1 MKPFR
6 STLAAL
12 AVAGAA
18 VGTGFFGF
26 SYVQKTQ
33 FANAAEQVQLGRDQ
47 LAKADDLASV
57 FRYVGKV
64 VEPSVVNINVTKKVT
79 GPHGNA
85 GSRMRNLPFD
95 KDQLRRLFPDP
106 DW

>member
-33 FANAAEQVQLGRDQ
+33 FANAAEI
-47 LAKADDLASV
+47 A
-57 FRYVGKV
+57 Y
-64 VEPSVVNINVTKKVT
+64 
-79 GPHGNA
+79 
-85 GSRMRNLPFD
+85 
-95 KDQLRRLFPDP
+95 
-106 DW
+106 